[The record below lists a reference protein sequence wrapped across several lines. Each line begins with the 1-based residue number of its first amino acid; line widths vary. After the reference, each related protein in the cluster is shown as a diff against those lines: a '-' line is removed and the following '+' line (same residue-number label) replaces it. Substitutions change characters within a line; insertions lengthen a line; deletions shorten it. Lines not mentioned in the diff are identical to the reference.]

1 MKFPWPKFAVL
12 LGIWYEVST
21 IVGIN
26 GGAALYIALLV
37 VFVGWLATSLP
48 GQVFRM
54 LGPRTQSL
62 VVHGLIWLFIF
73 WWFTP
78 AAIFDLPLVLHG
90 FVLYVLAMA
99 GARARRVY
107 ERERSRL
114 REKLYAEHSGLI
126 VAGLFGGLLLVMMAL
141 RTWHSVLPL
150 LLCALLPGIPFHY
163 GWRMGAPESPER
175 ADAKVGDAEDFRAAG
190 LSEER

>member
-1 MKFPWPKFAVL
+1 MKFPWLKFTVL
-12 LGIWYEVST
+12 VGIWYELSMAL
-21 IVGIN
+21 GIN

-37 VFVGWLATSLP
+37 VFIGWLATSLP

-73 WWFTP
+73 WWMTP
-78 AAIFDLPLVLHG
+78 PAIFELPLALHG
-90 FVLYVLAMA
+90 FVLYALALA

-163 GWRMGAPESPER
+163 GWRMGAPDSPER
-175 ADAKVGDAEDFRAAG
+175 ADAKLGDAEDFRNAG